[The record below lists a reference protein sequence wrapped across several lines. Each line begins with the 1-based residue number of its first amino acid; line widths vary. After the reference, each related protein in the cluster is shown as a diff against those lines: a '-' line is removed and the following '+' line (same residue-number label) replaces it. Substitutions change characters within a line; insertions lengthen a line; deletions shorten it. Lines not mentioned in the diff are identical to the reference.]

1 MNRYFITG
9 IGTDVG
15 KTLISAILT
24 EALEADYWK
33 PIQAGDIGN
42 GDAQK
47 VENLISNTK
56 TIIHPS
62 VYNLQTPAS
71 PHYAAQVDG
80 VEIDLTKIII
90 PETHNDLIIEGAG
103 GLLVPLNHKHT
114 IADLI
119 KKDFKVIVVSRNYL
133 GSINHTLLTL
143 EVMKSRGIKP
153 WAIIFNGEENQS
165 SQDIILQK
173 YPIKSLGRVGLIDT
187 VNKQEVKNWAQL
199 IKPNLY

>member
-1 MNRYFITG
+1 
-9 IGTDVG
+9 
-15 KTLISAILT
+15 
-24 EALEADYWK
+24 
-33 PIQAGDIGN
+33 
-42 GDAQK
+42 
-47 VENLISNTK
+47 
-56 TIIHPS
+56 
-62 VYNLQTPAS
+62 LQTPAS

-80 VEIDLTKIII
+80 VEIDLTKIIV

-173 YPIKSLGRVGLIDT
+173 YPIKSLGRVGLMDT